1 MLFLFYEYDISPP
14 QSLCNNNNNNNKM
27 SNFDVNEI
35 ADVARRLERDF
46 DGAVGDDSVMV
57 TIDLNDDDDVS
68 LNDDDDVSLND
79 DDDESLND
87 DEILI
92 DGQVYKKNCKP
103 NCDCSELTADPIFPL
118 PNGVVLECPICFDS
132 IEMINMTVT
141 RCGHTFHAS
150 CAFNAVERN
159 ICCPMCR
166 TQLMNFEEDDSDDE
180 DITDDED
187 DEDDDDNSEEETIEE
202 TILTVEEI
210 SAKLINMG
218 YTIGD
223 ILRLYIG
230 SKFDSANYNEEKVE
244 KINDDLDNIMDGK
257 IKLSHRDTRSY
268 AQVLQSNIQTRSTTS
283 TEFTRS
289 PSPNVPYGSGSLQ
302 NNL

>member
-1 MLFLFYEYDISPP
+1 MFFRVFVHKIEMLFLFYEYDISPP
-14 QSLCNNNNNNNKM
+14 KSLCNNNNNKM

-68 LNDDDDVSLND
+68 LNDDDDDD

-92 DGQVYKKNCKP
+92 NGQVYKKNCKP

-118 PNGVVLECPICFDS
+118 PNGVALECPICFDS
-132 IEMINMTVT
+132 VEMINMTVT

-166 TQLMNFEEDDSDDE
+166 TQLMNFEEDDDDDDDDDE
-180 DITDDED
+180 DISD

-202 TILTVEEI
+202 TVLTVEQI

-223 ILRLYIG
+223 LLRLYIG
-230 SKFDSANYNEEKVE
+230 RKFDSTNYNEEKVE

-268 AQVLQSNIQTRSTTS
+268 AQVLQSNIQ
-283 TEFTRS
+283 
-289 PSPNVPYGSGSLQ
+289 